1 MNSLLEW
8 ALTIVGSGGIGAA
21 ITFVSTYKSR
31 KKIEKEKA
39 EQEHITTENQH
50 GIMERDRF
58 EAMYKQ
64 ITEMAEDYNEL
75 SDQFRDYRK
84 TALNIENEFNNKL
97 RQRSSELAALKDQ
110 VHYLKKLRC
119 YDFDCPKRIKTSI
132 EE

>member
-21 ITFVSTYKSR
+21 ITFIGTYKSR

-39 EQEHITTENQH
+39 DQEHIITENQH

-119 YDFDCPKRIKTSI
+119 YDFDCPKRIKNSV